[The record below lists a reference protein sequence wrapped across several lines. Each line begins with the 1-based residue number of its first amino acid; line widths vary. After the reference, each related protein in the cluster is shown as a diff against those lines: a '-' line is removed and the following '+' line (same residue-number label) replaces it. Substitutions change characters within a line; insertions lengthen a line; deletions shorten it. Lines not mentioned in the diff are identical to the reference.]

1 MSKNTTGTAAEQEIH
16 KTAVRLRRM
25 TDAQLVSAFNAT
37 RNTQNAS
44 AEGGQGKD
52 KGNLN
57 KLLKMLADGECK
69 GIKSGNAYKIIEFA
83 REKGF
88 I

>member
-16 KTAVRLRRM
+16 KTAVRLRKM
-25 TDAQLVSAFNAT
+25 TDVQLVNAFNAA
-37 RNTQNAS
+37 RNTQNAPVTD
-44 AEGGQGKD
+44 EQGKD

-57 KLLKMLADGECK
+57 KFLKMLSDGECK
-69 GIKSGNAYKIIEFA
+69 GIKGGNAYKIIEFA
-83 REKGF
+83 REKGM